1 MSVASQNIERN
12 IYSVLLILTDGE
24 IHDKDETMNL
34 ILQSARL
41 PLSIIII
48 GVGNEDF
55 TTMKFLDGDDEL
67 KKLAKGGQTVR
78 DLVQFV
84 AYNEYQGDIQK
95 LAQEVL
101 EELPSQLV
109 NYKLLIGKK
118 PNPPLLM

>member
-12 IYSVLLILTDGE
+12 IYSVLLIITDGE

-55 TTMKFLDGDDEL
+55 STMKFLDGDDEL

-84 AYNEYQGDIQK
+84 AYNEYQGDVQK

-109 NYKLLIGKK
+109 NYKLLMGKK
-118 PNPPLLM
+118 PNPPILM